1 MRIIDSFG
9 NDIFAE
15 EIFDTHCGQEE
26 LQESGLRLI
35 EATQ

>member
-1 MRIIDSFG
+1 MRIVDLLVDDTFVER
-9 NDIFAE
+9 IFA
-15 EIFDTHCGQEE
+15 THCGQEE